1 MASRGINKIILIGN
15 CGKDPETR
23 YSASGS
29 AVTTVSVATGESWRD
44 KQTGETQ
51 ERTEWHRV
59 VMFARLG
66 EVARDYLRKGSKVYV
81 EGRLQTRKW
90 QGQDGADR
98 YTTEVVAN
106 DMQMLDSR
114 TASGQ
119 PSDRREGQP
128 ADRREGQPADRREGQ
143 PADRREGQPA
153 DRREG
158 APDDQPHARPAPA
171 SSAQT
176 EDFVEDDIPF

>member
-29 AVTTVSVATGESWRD
+29 AVTTVSVATSESWRD
-44 KQTGETQ
+44 KQSGETQ

-106 DMQMLDSR
+106 DMQMLDGR
-114 TASGQ
+114 AASGQ
-119 PSDRREGQP
+119 PTDRREGQP

-143 PADRREGQPA
+143 PADRRQ
-153 DRREG
+153 G